1 MDDAVIVKFDWDC
14 NLNVLS
20 TNSMTKIVDGIDLL
34 LHKLLIYYYM
44 LYTLVKFRCC
54 YYKSI
59 ETIGYEK

>member
-1 MDDAVIVKFDWDC
+1 MDDSVIVKFDWDC

-44 LYTLVKFRCC
+44 LYTLLLLQIDRNNWIRTVAFK
-54 YYKSI
+54 
-59 ETIGYEK
+59 